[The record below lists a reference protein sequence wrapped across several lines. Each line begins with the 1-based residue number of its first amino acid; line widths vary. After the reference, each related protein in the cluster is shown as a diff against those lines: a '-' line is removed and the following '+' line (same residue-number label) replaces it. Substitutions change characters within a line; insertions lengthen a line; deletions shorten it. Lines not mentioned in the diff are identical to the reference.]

1 MMMETSKDMDLE
13 KLAGRAIIAAV
24 MAGEEILSVYQNE
37 TEVYLKADKSPLT
50 EADRRAHDMIVRT
63 LEDTG
68 LPLLSEEG
76 RDIPFAERS
85 VWRRF
90 WLVDPLDGTKEFI
103 KRNGEFTVNIA
114 MIEKGMPVFG
124 VVYAPVTG
132 ILYAG
137 ILGKGSFK
145 TTISGESWKNAADG
159 DSWAIEILKN
169 ADSLPLPAGNR
180 PFTIVASRSHNS
192 TETTAYIDT
201 ERMRHP
207 DLELISIGSS
217 LKICLVAEGSADTYP
232 RFAPTME
239 WDTAA
244 GHAVAAYAGKSAVT
258 TDDAKPLQYN
268 KENLTNPWFVV
279 Q

>member
-1 MMMETSKDMDLE
+1 MMMETLNESVLE
-13 KLAGRAIIAAV
+13 KLTGQAIIAAIS
-24 MAGEEILSVYQNE
+24 AGEEIMSVYQYD
-37 TEVYLKADKSPLT
+37 TEVSLKADKSPLT
-50 EADRRAHDMIVRT
+50 EADRRAHDVIVHT

-76 RDIPFAERS
+76 KEIPYGKRS
-85 VWRRF
+85 SWQRF

-114 MIEKGMPVFG
+114 LIEDGIPVFG
-124 VVYAPVTG
+124 IVYAPVTG

-137 ILGKGSFK
+137 IRGKGSFK
-145 TTISGESWKNAADG
+145 TTVAGKSWKNVLDG
-159 DSWAIEILKN
+159 DSWAVQLLKD
-169 ADSLPLPAGNR
+169 AERLPLPKGDR

-192 TETTAYIDT
+192 PETTAFIDA
-201 ERMRHP
+201 MRLHHP
-207 DLELISIGSS
+207 ELELVSIGSS
-217 LKICLVAEGSADTYP
+217 LKICLVAEGSADAYP

-258 TDDAKPLQYN
+258 TDEGKPLQYN